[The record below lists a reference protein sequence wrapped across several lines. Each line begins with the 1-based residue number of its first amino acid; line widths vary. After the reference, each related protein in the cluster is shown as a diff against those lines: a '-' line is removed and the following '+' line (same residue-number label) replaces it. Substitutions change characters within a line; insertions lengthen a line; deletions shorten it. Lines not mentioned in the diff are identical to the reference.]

1 MINHWE
7 VHCFNFLQREI
18 SVSVDVRASLRDL
31 RDRIS
36 RQLRIPEKR
45 LVLMSVNPESG
56 ITELSD
62 DSLPIEETISD
73 DHVIHAVETSYPK
86 PEDTDVL
93 DIVAVNRDAETRQ
106 VIGPF
111 FQSCISRSS
120 SFFKI
125 QLELLQSLTSY
136 LNNSLDVARLASE
149 FTVKVIIDNDQCY
162 QLSPDVDHPLYMP
175 NVDKAIS
182 MCEKNGYRG
191 PVHLNL
197 ILDWNS
203 EVKERVF
210 SDARISPARS
220 PHISALTHPD
230 SKPGVSIYDCLDL
243 YFREERL
250 QDENAWLC
258 PSCQKRT
265 ASTKKLTLWTL
276 PDLLVIHLKRFR
288 QSSTMR
294 SKLSTPVSY
303 PLTGL
308 DMSPFMDDRSESL
321 NGSQSAISR
330 WGSRLSSARV
340 RSRSVGRESN
350 SLPSRWAQPWKRPDL
365 RCNQFDCDSRC
376 STYDLVAVCN
386 HSGSL
391 LSGHYTAVCRNPTNL
406 QWYHYD
412 DTAVSPVAES
422 DVNSSNA
429 YLLFYQRCSLSPT
442 NSCDSAYL
450 SSASHDSRQQTTD
463 RPNRWS
469 SFRNTSSPYQN
480 LVTVDKNGSRYSRS
494 RDDVRGSFPYA
505 TIPPAKTTR
514 SIYKLLFRKK
524 DRDISMIRD
533 HVRDRDRNREK
544 HPEHRLLSDSRTTG
558 LTVILPPEELPVSQK
573 SDKSNCYHRDDESVE
588 KKKSPDDGLLW
599 TVTSV

>member
-1 MINHWE
+1 MELNA
-7 VHCFNFLQREI
+7 FLSQREI
-18 SVSVDVRASLRDL
+18 SISVDNRASVRDV

-45 LVLMSVNPESG
+45 LVLMTAVDGESG
-56 ITELSD
+56 VTELTND
-62 DSLPIEETISD
+62 ILPISD
-73 DHVIHAVETSYPK
+73 VLCDGHIIHAVETSYPK
-86 PEDTDVL
+86 PEDTDVM
-93 DIVAVNRDAETRQ
+93 DVVAVNRDAETRETF
-106 VIGPF
+106 GPF

-120 SFFKI
+120 SFLKI

-136 LNNSLDVARLASE
+136 LNHSLDVARLTSE
-149 FTVKVIIDNDQCY
+149 FCVNMIVGGDQCY
-162 QLSPDVDHPLYMP
+162 QLSPEVDHPLYMP
-175 NVDKAIS
+175 DVDRAIS
-182 MCEKNGYRG
+182 LCEDTGYRG
-191 PVHLNL
+191 PLHLNL
-197 ILDWNS
+197 ILDWKS
-203 EVKERVF
+203 EVRERVF

-220 PHISALTHPD
+220 PHSSELAHPD
-230 SKPGVSIYDCLDL
+230 NKPGVSIYDCLDL

-258 PSCQKRT
+258 PSCQERT
-265 ASTKKLTLWTL
+265 VSTKKLTLWTL
-276 PDLLVIHLKRFR
+276 PDLLIIHLKRFR

-308 DMSPFMDDRSESL
+308 DMSPFMDDRNESQ
-321 NGSQSAISR
+321 NERESAISR
-330 WGSRLSSARV
+330 WGNRLSSARI
-340 RSRSVGRESN
+340 RSRSLGRDSN

-365 RCNQFDCDSRC
+365 RLNQFDYDSRC

-406 QWYHYD
+406 QWYHFD

-422 DVNSSNA
+422 DVICSNA
-429 YLLFYQRCSLSPT
+429 YLLFYQRCGLSPT

-450 SSASHDSRQQTTD
+450 SSASHDSRQHQD

-469 SFRNTSSPYQN
+469 SFRDPTSLSQN
-480 LVTVDKNGSRYSRS
+480 LVTAEKTGSRFSRS
-494 RDDVRGSFPYA
+494 REDVRGSFPYA

-524 DRDISMIRD
+524 DRDLGIIRD
-533 HVRDRDRNREK
+533 REK
-544 HPEHRLLSDSRTTG
+544 TPEHRFLPESRPAG
-558 LTVILPPEELPVSQK
+558 LTVILPPEGQPTSHK
-573 SDKSNCYHRDDESVE
+573 SDKSDCHHHQEADE
-588 KKKSPDDGLLW
+588 KKTNDDRLLW